1 MLRKQLSSNFTCAQ
15 GNCSCSPIT
24 KIQEGNRSSRRSMC
38 RECRQL
44 TFSFGL
50 IIFPAPDISKEPQWD
65 FFQEGKDFC
74 NSDTGKKKRHSFLK
88 VFPHPLNIQKKKS
101 SSYLHHHH
109 HPTFLCGSICHSS
122 LLHPL
127 WLQLRLLQRP
137 GGCTEISATW
147 THWSK
152 GLFHFEAHQNI
163 FLLFL
168 SLQEGSRD
176 PESTNYLD
184 TVPNPKR
191 IWNVVTVLE

>member
-15 GNCSCSPIT
+15 GSCSCSPIT

-50 IIFPAPDISKEPQWD
+50 IIFQLLISLRSHNEISSKRVRISATQIL
-65 FFQEGKDFC
+65 
-74 NSDTGKKKRHSFLK
+74 GKKKWHSFLK

-137 GGCTEISATW
+137 GGCTEISAT
-147 THWSK
+147 
-152 GLFHFEAHQNI
+152 
-163 FLLFL
+163 
-168 SLQEGSRD
+168 
-176 PESTNYLD
+176 
-184 TVPNPKR
+184 
-191 IWNVVTVLE
+191 